1 MHPEWMQHP
10 CVMVE
15 GCCMLGNTGGPVD
28 RGDARENSRESF
40 PFANY
45 SQPSASQLQLCQA
58 DFQLPGEVIEAPY
71 C

>member
-1 MHPEWMQHP
+1 
-10 CVMVE
+10 
-15 GCCMLGNTGGPVD
+15 MLGNTGGPVD